1 MSVDATDGYEGKKMK
16 KHFKLNRTIIVVC
29 CALSGVLAMQHEF
42 SSSTGDEASK
52 DVETSASSTKSD
64 VYTEVSCLDNLFL
77 ELLDPAV
84 SESRKAT
91 LLKYRLPSLK
101 DCEQKDEGWF
111 PVFVK
116 LVDTA
121 TSHGL
126 KYRAMCALWRLNESA
141 VSGDV
146 ARYLL
151 SFAENKENDL
161 ELRWLAVQGLGGFK
175 ENDLSQGLSSI
186 AMRGSPLLSV
196 GDFQDIREFRLEL
209 CNTNTPVSAYLLNC
223 FSPTIKEMMLAA
235 NADDLL
241 AQHGTELLIGELNRL
256 LVETNFYEVDVFKQD
271 VNSRMTSESRRD
283 IGRYNLLGEIVRL
296 NRALLEAAYPDA
308 ISSPSSEEL
317 SLRSRAV
324 KALKQIDE
332 KSYIKVLNLIEKS
345 EPTFFQSVV
354 IPAAQPRAPK
364 LLTSEQ
370 EREFRDR
377 LSVDNEDDVFVAIQA
392 LSRGREPDTIEALM
406 EHYRKTSQKNKGEIA
421 LTLAKIAKRD
431 VEQKKLVI
439 GFLERVQRE
448 ETDALLIY
456 CIEKL
461 IIEYMGEPDRGK
473 LDKLY
478 ADYLKTLGYESVPEP

>member
-1 MSVDATDGYEGKKMK
+1 MSA
-16 KHFKLNRTIIVVC
+16 
-29 CALSGVLAMQHEF
+29 GV
-42 SSSTGDEASK
+42 
-52 DVETSASSTKSD
+52 TKSKIG
-64 VYTEVSCLDNLFL
+64 EVMIHKKTNMVMSFL
-77 ELLDPAV
+77 LLLMAVDCSIVCADRHGSGLEKVFEQLLDPAV
-84 SESRKAT
+84 DEGKKVALLNSPRLTKHDRKDENWLPVLT
-91 LLKYRLPSLK
+91 ILVETSKTEFLKYNTIIA
-101 DCEQKDEGWF
+101 F
-111 PVFVK
+111 
-116 LVDTA
+116 
-121 TSHGL
+121 
-126 KYRAMCALWRLNESA
+126 WRLNESA
-141 VSGDV
+141 VAKDV

-175 ENDLSQGLSSI
+175 EDGVAQGLSSI
-186 AMRGSPLLSV
+186 AMKGSPLLSV

-235 NADDLL
+235 NADNLL

-256 LVETNFYEVDVFKQD
+256 LVETNFYELGVFKQD
-271 VNSRMTSESRRD
+271 VISRMTSESRRD
-283 IGRYNLLGEIVRL
+283 IGRYKLLDDIVRL

-332 KSYIKVLNLIEKS
+332 KSYIKVLNMIEKS
-345 EPTFFQSVV
+345 EPTFFQSVQR
-354 IPAAQPRAPK
+354 PAAQPRAPK
-364 LLTSEQ
+364 LLTPEQ

-377 LSVDNEDDVFVAIQA
+377 LSVDNEDDVFAAIQA

-406 EHYRKTSQKNKGEIA
+406 KHYRNTSQKNKGEIA

-431 VEQKKLVI
+431 SEQKKPVV
-439 GFLERVQRE
+439 GFLEHVQRE

-456 CIEKL
+456 GIEKL
-461 IIEYMGEPDRGK
+461 IVEYLGEPDRGK

-478 ADYLKTLGYESVPEP
+478 ADYLKTLGYESVPAP